1 MAKSGRKRNLNVK
14 RTPSGRAS
22 RAGAVPANMEA
33 ILLRM
38 KMFGLS
44 EKDARDQKAGTFIG
58 RLNLTDKKALI
69 SNAQYDAAVAYLDAY
84 GKYKRAIGA
93 PDALKQSGGVGGG
106 ENTDDYA
113 RWCKKAIEDYLGPK
127 RDGNGGVMG
136 AVRAEQEIHTG
147 ANLYAA
153 LDYLVCRDEQHWH
166 MVGDCRIA
174 LNALAHHFGLMG
186 KTKRMQLAA

>member
-1 MAKSGRKRNLNVK
+1 MASKGRPRKIGVK
-14 RTPSGRAS
+14 RTKSGRAS

-44 EKDARDQKAGTFIG
+44 EADARDQKAGTFIG

-69 SNAQYDAAVAYLDAY
+69 SNAQYEAAVAYLEVYD
-84 GKYKRAIGA
+84 KYKRAIGA
-93 PDALKQSGGVGGG
+93 PDALKQSGGSAGGG
-106 ENTDDYA
+106 DNTEDYA
-113 RWCKKAIEDYLGPK
+113 RWCQGAKAKYDAAI
-127 RDGNGGVMG
+127 G
-136 AVRAEQEIHTG
+136 ALRAEQEIHTG

-174 LNALAHHFGLMG
+174 LNALAHHFGLLG
-186 KTKRMQLAA
+186 KTKREPIAA

>member
-1 MAKSGRKRNLNVK
+1 MAKGRKRNLNVK

-44 EKDARDQKAGTFIG
+44 EKDARDQKAATFIG

-69 SNAQYDAAVAYLDAY
+69 SNAQYDAAVAFLDVY
-84 GKYKRAIGA
+84 DKYKRAIGA
-93 PDALKQSGGVGGG
+93 PDALKQSGGIGGG
-106 ENTDDYA
+106 ESTEEYA
-113 RWCKKAIEDYLGPK
+113 RWCHVARAKYDAAIE
-127 RDGNGGVMG
+127 
-136 AVRAEQEIHTG
+136 AVRAEQGLHENRG

-166 MVGDCRIA
+166 MVGDCRLA
-174 LNALAHHFGLMG
+174 LNALAHHFGIVRPPKHAHMVPCLM
-186 KTKRMQLAA
+186 AS

>member
-1 MAKSGRKRNLNVK
+1 MAKGRKRNINVK

-44 EKDARDQKAGTFIG
+44 EKDARDQKAATFIG

-69 SNAQYDAAVAYLDAY
+69 SNAQYDAATAFLEVYD
-84 GKYKRAIGA
+84 KYKRAIGA

-106 ENTDDYA
+106 ESTDEYA
-113 RWCKKAIEDYLGPK
+113 SWCQRAKANYDAAI
-127 RDGNGGVMG
+127 
-136 AVRAEQEIHTG
+136 AAIRAEQEIHTG
-147 ANLYAA
+147 ANMYAA

-166 MVGDCRIA
+166 MVGDVRLA
-174 LNALAHHFGLMG
+174 LNALAHHFGLQS
-186 KTKRMQLAA
+186 KVKIKEAA

>member
-1 MAKSGRKRNLNVK
+1 MAKGRKRNVNVK

-44 EKDARDQKAGTFIG
+44 EQDARDQKAGTFIG
-58 RLNLTDKKALI
+58 RMNLMDKKALI
-69 SNAQYDAAVAYLDAY
+69 SNAQYDAAVEFLEVYD
-84 GKYKRAIGA
+84 KYKRAIGA
-93 PDALKQSGGVGGG
+93 PDATKQSGGVGGG
-106 ENTDDYA
+106 ESNEDYA
-113 RWCKKAIEDYLGPK
+113 RWCQNAKAKYDAAIE
-127 RDGNGGVMG
+127 
-136 AVRAEQEIHTG
+136 AVRTEQGIIENRG

-166 MVGDCRIA
+166 MVGDVRLA
-174 LNALAHHFGLMG
+174 LNALAHHFGLQSRS
-186 KTKRMQLAA
+186 KIKEAA

>member
-1 MAKSGRKRNLNVK
+1 MARSGRKRTPGLK

-44 EKDARDQKAGTFIG
+44 EADARDQKAGTFIG
-58 RLNLTDKKALI
+58 RLNLTDKKTLI
-69 SNAQYDAAVAYLDAY
+69 SNAQYDAAAAFLEVYD
-84 GKYKRAIGA
+84 KYKRAIGA
-93 PDALKQSGGVGGG
+93 PDASKQSGGVGGG
-106 ENTDDYA
+106 DNTEDYA
-113 RWCKKAIEDYLGPK
+113 RWCFQAKTKYDAAIKAIQD
-127 RDGNGGVMG
+127 
-136 AVRAEQEIHTG
+136 EQEIRRG

-153 LDYLVCRDEQHWH
+153 LDYLVCRNEQHWH

-186 KTKRMQLAA
+186 KAKRLPMAA